1 MRKGNGTIDM
11 GMRLEALRGYR
22 PVFLGEKGP
31 QTEEEQAIGVGGIS
45 PEVL

>member
-11 GMRLEALRGYR
+11 GMRWKQRMSTGTESS
-22 PVFLGEKGP
+22 EKRAAN
-31 QTEEEQAIGVGGIS
+31 EEEQAIGVGGIS